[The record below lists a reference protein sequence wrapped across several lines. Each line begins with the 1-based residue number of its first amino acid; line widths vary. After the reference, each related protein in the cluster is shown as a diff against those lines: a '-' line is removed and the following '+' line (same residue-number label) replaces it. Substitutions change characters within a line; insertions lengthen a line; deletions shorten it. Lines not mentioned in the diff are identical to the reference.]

1 MGEQSVPFTLVLD
14 FDGVVFHGWHHN
26 PVYRR
31 DWTDTITEDIGFDR
45 AHITAIFGHPDF
57 YQLAAGKRDLREFLT
72 SVFKDIGYT
81 GPVDDFIAYWRE
93 QDTQP
98 EHLNDTLVS
107 QAQALR
113 KTHGIKCYL
122 ATQQEPYRRRVIAE
136 TFNLDVMFDG
146 AFFTCDRGVLKFDP
160 AFYHGIANDLGVDP
174 NTILYFDDSP
184 DYMAAARQAGWNGT
198 VFNTIADFESHP
210 LIAPLLNGS

>member
-1 MGEQSVPFTLVLD
+1 MTQPNFTLVLD

-26 PVYRR
+26 PEYRR
-31 DWTDTITEDIGFDR
+31 DWTATITEDIGFDR
-45 AHITAIFGHPDF
+45 AHLAAIFGHPDF

-72 SVFKDIGYT
+72 TVFKSIGHT

-93 QDTQP
+93 KDTRP
-98 EHLNDTLVS
+98 EHLNNTLVS
-107 QAQALR
+107 YAQTLR

-122 ATQQEPYRRRVIAE
+122 ATQQEPYRRRAIAE
-136 TFNLDVMFDG
+136 TFNLDALFDG

-160 AFYHGIANDLGVDP
+160 AFYHGITTDLGVDP

-184 DYMAAARQAGWNGT
+184 ECMASARTAGWTGT
-198 VFNTIADFESHP
+198 VYNTIKDFESHP
-210 LIAPLLNGS
+210 LIAPLLN